1 MRFMCA
7 PARYA
12 TEGHD
17 KLHAT
22 GVRMLVVCL
31 GFAGAAAVSCR
42 LVETLQTLFFDLSS
56 VKRSLILSAAG
67 NLCPAVCCAQSSSIA
82 LSGERNTLR
91 SAGSIAGRFV
101 IPEAVSCMPLP
112 FWRSSCPVGR
122 RRQLRQHPAYRA
134 TDATSGRRA
143 HRRGTAN
150 QELSILEMKDL
161 SKDSVTWLEVGD
173 EADGQ
178 RIDNFLLKVAK
189 GVPKSHIYRILRSG
203 EVRVNKG
210 RVSAEYRLQLG
221 DTLRVPP
228 IRTAERP
235 SQAAVPAR
243 DFDIAYE
250 DEALIVVDKPAGTAV
265 HGGSG
270 VSFGVIEQLRRARP
284 LAKFLELA
292 HRLDRE
298 TSGLLV
304 VAKKR
309 MALTRLHDMFRDGG
323 INKRYLAL
331 VKGRWRNE
339 LQHVR
344 LPLHKFL
351 TAEGERRVSVDA
363 DGKTAH
369 SIVRLVAR
377 WENFSLVEVELKT
390 GRTHQIRV
398 HLAHLG
404 FPIAGDD
411 KYGDFA
417 LNKVL
422 QKAGLGRM
430 FLHAAKLALPHP
442 LSGAP
447 IELQSALPSELS
459 AFIRQLERNEKREYG
474 QAL

>member
-1 MRFMCA
+1 
-7 PARYA
+7 
-12 TEGHD
+12 
-17 KLHAT
+17 
-22 GVRMLVVCL
+22 
-31 GFAGAAAVSCR
+31 
-42 LVETLQTLFFDLSS
+42 
-56 VKRSLILSAAG
+56 
-67 NLCPAVCCAQSSSIA
+67 
-82 LSGERNTLR
+82 
-91 SAGSIAGRFV
+91 
-101 IPEAVSCMPLP
+101 
-112 FWRSSCPVGR
+112 
-122 RRQLRQHPAYRA
+122 
-134 TDATSGRRA
+134 
-143 HRRGTAN
+143 
-150 QELSILEMKDL
+150 MKDL

-173 EADGQ
+173 EAEGQ
-178 RIDNFLLKVAK
+178 RIDNYLLRIAK

-210 RVSAEYRLQLG
+210 RVAAEYRLQTG
-221 DTLRVPP
+221 DRLRVPP

-235 SQAAVPAR
+235 SKAAVPVR
-243 DFDIAYE
+243 DFVVAYE

-298 TSGLLV
+298 TSGLLII
-304 VAKKR
+304 AKKR
-309 MALTRLHDMFRDGG
+309 VALTTLHDMFRDGG
-323 INKRYLAL
+323 ISKRYLAL

-344 LPLHKFL
+344 LPLHKYL
-351 TAEGERRVSVDA
+351 TAEGERRVSVNA
-363 DGKTAH
+363 EGKVAH

-398 HLAHLG
+398 HLSHLG

-411 KYGDFA
+411 KYGDFS
-417 LNKVL
+417 LNKTL

-430 FLHAAKLALPHP
+430 FLHAARLSLAHP
-442 LSGAP
+442 LSNAP
-447 IELQSALPSELS
+447 LALESPLP
-459 AFIRQLERNEKREYG
+459 ADLRGFINELERNETRTHG